1 MVITSPYDQIL
12 LNSIKVGEEKMV
24 AFLNKNHHLIRNKSE
39 VITLEELINEP
50 LIVPSRKTHI
60 DNIKRWFKKNK
71 KEPNIVCEMDNY
83 LDAIALANRNV
94 GISIFPKTEYIL
106 NSSIVSKDIGEINAN
121 IEYLFVWRKGHQLSI
136 VEDNFIDYI
145 KSIFKVN

>member
-1 MVITSPYDQIL
+1 MNLYESSEDYLERIL
-12 LNSIKVGEEKMV
+12 M
-24 AFLNKNHHLIRNKSE
+24 LNKEGKKVRSIDLAKSFNYSRAS
-39 VITLEELINEP
+39 ISRAINN
-50 LIVPSRKTHI
+50 LA
-60 DNIKRWFKKNK
+60 DDGYRWFKKNK